1 MYHDRMTNL
10 EWLERIS
17 NSDVIATAET
27 RTVVDTPAFKLLLDP
42 HNDFGGVNWATPL
55 KQDPSELEII
65 AMIEAFEAYQRTPR
79 LEFIGECWTDLAALL
94 ERAGFQAEGA
104 SQDIMIV
111 TPDTFKPFTADG
123 VRLQFLEPSDPDQIY
138 GTYLETQTRGF
149 GYGSFETPT
158 NDQISSWRDQVR
170 SGRRAALGFLEG
182 QAAGVGTTLGSDLAE
197 VQGVTTLPSARRR
210 GIAATLSSALVADVF
225 ARHENAAPNSVS
237 RAASLSVPRNARA
250 VWLSVEEDAAR
261 ACYAKIGF
269 RTIGSRLNY
278 SLG

>member
-1 MYHDRMTNL
+1 MYHDRMTDL

-65 AMIEAFEAYQRTPR
+65 AMIEAFEAHQRTPR

-104 SQDIMIV
+104 PQDIMIV

-123 VRLQFLEPSDPDQIY
+123 VRLQFLEPSDPDQI
-138 GTYLETQTRGF
+138 
-149 GYGSFETPT
+149 FETPT

-170 SGRRAALGFLEG
+170 SGRRATLGFLEDR
-182 QAAGVGTTLGSDLAE
+182 AAGVGTTLGSDLAE
-197 VQGVTTLPSARRR
+197 VQGVTTLPSARRH
-210 GIAATLSSALVADVF
+210 GVAATLSSALVADVF

-261 ACYAKIGF
+261 ACYTKIGF